1 MAEINEV
8 VARMVEI
15 RDRMNTRQKAFEQG
29 QKRDRKLWE
38 RGEQWL
44 MQKLEEQGISNVAT
58 ETHSVFCNDSLRA
71 SCGDWNALSEFI
83 TKTGN
88 VDLLEHR
95 VSSKSVKQYMEDN
108 DGELPPGVKTF
119 TQRKINIRR
128 KS

>member
-8 VARMVEI
+8 VGRMVEI
-15 RDRMNTRQKAFEQG
+15 RDRMDARRKDYEKAQ
-29 QKRDRKLWE
+29 QRDRKLWE

-44 MQKLEEQGISNVAT
+44 MQAMEHQGMTNAAT
-58 ETHSVFCNDSLRA
+58 ATHTVFFSDSLRA
-71 SCGDWNALSEFI
+71 SCGDWSELSEFI
-83 TKTGN
+83 AQTGQ

-95 VSSKSVKQYMEDN
+95 VSSKSVKDYMEN
-108 DGELPPGVKTF
+108 NGGELPPGVKTF